1 MEYPT
6 HNERKTMTNKIVVDC
21 STGEVQE
28 IALTAEEIAEREV
41 MAEQDAQQKAA
52 EEAKKAADA
61 IAKANLLDRLGI
73 TEEEARLLLS

>member
-1 MEYPT
+1 
-6 HNERKTMTNKIVVDC
+6 MTNKIVVDC

-28 IALTAEEIAEREV
+28 IALTAEEIAEREI
-41 MAEQDAQQKAA
+41 MAEQYAEEKAA

-61 IAKANLLDRLGI
+61 IAKADLLDRLGI